1 MLCSS
6 SAIPLKTALLLVMLG
21 CGDKDTAATDS
32 GDTASATEGTL
43 ALTFRIDSDYQA
55 QMDEA
60 ATGTFYGAYWL
71 ADEVTSLGPEEGAVS
86 LGSIEVDLDLT
97 VDNPGAVLLT
107 SPALPAVEVVIL
119 GFLDSDANADPSDP
133 SPDTKDPVTL
143 PTQNDFDVVGGEE
156 TTVEV
161 FFGFLN
167 P

>member
-1 MLCSS
+1 MLRSS

-32 GDTASATEGTL
+32 GGGSATEGTL

-86 LGSIEVDLDLT
+86 LGSIEVSLDLT
-97 VDNPGAVLLT
+97 ADNPSTVLLT